1 MNGRLRKFLIAG
13 VLLWMVLMM
22 TGCWNRI
29 ELNELGITSAT
40 GIDWDGEQWVVTYQ
54 VVIPASISSGLGTA
68 GGGSPKSPVIVYSTK
83 GKSIRGAMMHSHSE
97 SPRKLFFAHNR
108 VVILSEDVARR
119 GFDELMDVYFRNAGP
134 RETVSML
141 ITPGK
146 ARRVLEQFMQLQ
158 VIPGEGL
165 KDIITS
171 ETKNTS
177 VLPNM
182 KVYQVAMDLTG
193 EAKSTVLPEIYLSGS
208 GDNSSLQ
215 SLSQI
220 ATQSKLKLGR
230 LAVLHNGKMVGW
242 MSRKQSLGASYL
254 RNSVQQASLV
264 VPCGSEKGKMS
275 YDTIQIVRSST
286 KLKPELQDG
295 RLAYSAVVHASGS
308 LTESSCSQ
316 NLYKPETISL
326 IEKAGEKYIR
336 SMMLEAWSRGQQLET
351 DLFGAAE
358 KAHRKYPKMWKKQW
372 SKEWSGVFTTTQ
384 LEVHVDL
391 RIARMGLSNKSFQYL
406 TNKEKGG

>member
-1 MNGRLRKFLIAG
+1 MT
-13 VLLWMVLMM
+13 

-40 GIDWDGEQWVVTYQ
+40 GIDWDGKQWIVTYQ
-54 VVIPASISSGLGTA
+54 VVIPASISAGVGTVGGGTA
-68 GGGSPKSPVIVYSTK
+68 KSPVIVYSTK
-83 GKSIRGAMMHSHSE
+83 GKTIRGAMMQSYSE

-119 GFDELMDVYFRNAGP
+119 GFEELIDVYFRNAGP

-141 ITPGK
+141 ITPGT

-158 VIPGEGL
+158 IIPGEGL
-165 KDIITS
+165 KDIILS

-182 KVYQVAMDLTG
+182 KVYQVAMDLSG
-193 EAKSTVLPEIYLSGS
+193 EAKSTVLPEIYISGS
-208 GDNSSLQ
+208 GDTSSLQ
-215 SLSQI
+215 SLAQI

-242 MSRKQSLGASYL
+242 MTRKQSLGASYL

-264 VPCGSEKGKMS
+264 VPCGSENGANQ
-275 YDTIQIVRSST
+275 YDTIQILRSST
-286 KLKPELQDG
+286 KLKPVLKDG
-295 RLAYSAVVHASGS
+295 QLAYSAIVQASGS
-308 LTESSCSQ
+308 LTESSCSE

-326 IEKAGEKYIR
+326 IEKTAEQHIR
-336 SMMLEAWSRGQQLET
+336 SIMLDAWSRGQQLET

-372 SKEWSGVFTTTQ
+372 SKEWSRTFITAQ
-384 LEVHVDL
+384 LEVNVDL